1 MRTIVFLLSS
11 GFLLLLV
18 AASHFELPRIA
29 KSAGYTTTAQ
39 NTAKVNPAFN
49 GVLLALNV
57 KDKTKVLRGQ
67 VLGEVTSERFILNRS
82 VDEAQANLALKK
94 KTLANSE
101 LNNVDMNEKINHRS
115 TQLRIK
121 TTANEIANLAQEISL
136 AGQRVTNL
144 ETQFDRQSS
153 LQKQGFVSIEAVEQ
167 KRNELLQQK
176 LTHSALS
183 RSKMQLERDIATQ
196 QEELNLIKSRSLT
209 QRSQLNREIV
219 TSEQEFNEHSAK
231 RLQLIAPIDGVVT
244 QVSASVGQTVK
255 AEFPIMTI
263 VPEGG
268 AAEVLLL
275 IPSRSIGFMRLGQK
289 VSVRFQAYAYEHYGR
304 QYGLIKEISAVALP
318 PQEVVQHI
326 RVDEPVYTV
335 RVSLPTNYLE
345 YQGKQLPISPGMV
358 VEADVEL
365 DRLKIYQWLLEPLY
379 RLGGRL

>member
-11 GFLLLLV
+11 GFLFLLV

-29 KSAGYTTTAQ
+29 KSAGYTTIAQ

-121 TTANEIANLAQEISL
+121 ATANEIANLEQEISL

-144 ETQFDRQSS
+144 ETQFDRQSN

-183 RSKMQLERDIATQ
+183 RGKMQLERDIATQ

>member
-1 MRTIVFLLSS
+1 MRTIIFLLSS
-11 GFLLLLV
+11 GFFGLLIWGSQL
-18 AASHFELPRIA
+18 ELPRIA

-49 GVLLALNV
+49 GVLLSLNV
-57 KDKTKVLRGQ
+57 KDKTRVARGQ
-67 VLGEVTSERFILNRS
+67 VLGEITSERFISNRS
-82 VDEAQANLALKK
+82 VDEVQANLALKK
-94 KTLANSE
+94 KTLASTE
-101 LNNVDMNEKINHRS
+101 LNNVDMNEKINYRS
-115 TQLRIK
+115 TQLKIQAA
-121 TTANEIANLAQEISL
+121 TNELGNLTQEVLL
-136 AGQRVTNL
+136 AGERL
-144 ETQFDRQSS
+144 IAAETQFDRQSS
-153 LQKQGFVSIEAVEQ
+153 LQKQGFVSVEAVEQ

-176 LTHSALS
+176 LTRSALS
-183 RSKMQLERDIATQ
+183 RIKMQLERDISTQ

-209 QRSQLNREIV
+209 QRSQLNREVV

-231 RLQLIAPIDGVVT
+231 RLQLIAPMDGVVT
-244 QVSASVGQTVK
+244 QVSASVGQTVR